1 MCGVSNKVWAS
12 GTGQVAHTVV
22 GVELAMVV
30 NPALAPC
37 ADGGYSQHAVE
48 DHLAPVLEERLVVR
62 GIVARALDLSTT
74 TPLASDLEKNATH
87 LIS

>member
-1 MCGVSNKVWAS
+1 
-12 GTGQVAHTVV
+12 
-22 GVELAMVV
+22 MVV

-48 DHLAPVLEERLVVR
+48 NHLAPVLEERLVVR
-62 GIVARALDLSTT
+62 GIVARALDLSATI
-74 TPLASDLEKNATH
+74 PLASDLEKNATH

>member
-1 MCGVSNKVWAS
+1 MHCDCHAAVLPAE
-12 GTGQVAHTVV
+12 ATVV

-62 GIVARALDLSTT
+62 GIIARALDLSATI
-74 TPLASDLEKNATH
+74 PLASDLGENATH